1 VNLGFRFI
9 TRLLGHW
16 LSEANVSAI
25 NQRMP
30 GSGTCVSSHTPT
42 TTRHGDSGQEATKG
56 GPEPFPSA
64 VRARGTR
71 VDGIDGLRTFAVM
84 LVIVYHFEPAMVP
97 GGSIGVDI
105 FYTIS
110 GFVITRLLI
119 AEYVRTGDIG
129 LRQFYRRRW
138 LRLVPALLVLC
149 AVTALLSL
157 APVQSFRNG
166 VTASLLAAASLV
178 NIVRAAQPGAYSGE
192 TAPLGHTWS
201 LGVEEQFY
209 LLWPPV
215 LLALLRRLNARTVL
229 IGTAALALV
238 PVFWRY
244 HLWDAAAAHR
254 IYNGPDTRADQLL
267 AGAVLAVLLARLHA
281 DDPWRQV
288 LRTWSSRLWMP
299 SVILLGLIVWQVP
312 ITGASD
318 WNEPVYTIGF
328 LVIALLTVVLL
339 TSLELMPRAPLGRV
353 LALMPLAWVGRNLSY
368 GLYLWHYPLMHLL
381 SDLGVRRMLFPSTLL
396 ATFVMASASYFL
408 VEEPC
413 RRLKYRR
420 RAGGKRAPEIPEQ
433 VPGRQ
438 APGETVA
445 EAAVGPAVGVPEVTS
460 GAALEG
466 APAREPGGP
475 AVVEAPE
482 RTRRPDGR

>member
-1 VNLGFRFI
+1 VNHRFRFI
-9 TRLLGHW
+9 TGLHERWLAEANVFAINKRLLG
-16 LSEANVSAI
+16 
-25 NQRMP
+25 
-30 GSGTCVSSHTPT
+30 SGNCVSSQTPT
-42 TTRHGDSGQEATKG
+42 TTRHGDSGQEVIPG
-56 GPEPFPSA
+56 DPEPFPSA
-64 VRARGTR
+64 VRARGKR
-71 VDGIDGLRTFAVM
+71 VDGIDGMRTFAVM

-119 AEYVRTGDIG
+119 AEYARTGDIG

-138 LRLVPALLVLC
+138 LRLMPALLVLC
-149 AVTALLSL
+149 ALTALLSL
-157 APVQSFRNG
+157 SPVQSFRNG
-166 VTASLLAAASLV
+166 VSASLLAAASLV

-215 LLALLRRLNARTVL
+215 LLALLRRFTARAVL
-229 IGTAALALV
+229 IVTGALALV

-244 HLWDAAAAHR
+244 HLWSATAAHR

-267 AGAVLAVLLARLHA
+267 AGAVLAIVLARLSA
-281 DDPWRQV
+281 DSPWRQT

-299 SVILLGLIVWQVP
+299 AVALLGLIVWQVP
-312 ITGASD
+312 VTGTSG

-339 TSLELMPRAPLGRV
+339 ASVELLPRAPLGRA
-353 LALMPLAWVGRNLSY
+353 LSLMPLAWVGRNLSY

-381 SDLGVRRMLFPSTLL
+381 SDLGVRKMLLPSTLL
-396 ATFVMASASYFL
+396 ATFIMASASYFL
-408 VEEPC
+408 IEEPC

-420 RAGGKRAPEIPEQ
+420 HERAAEREDAKRPDAERAPEVPAQGAPE
-433 VPGRQ
+433 G
-438 APGETVA
+438 APEEETVLPT
-445 EAAVGPAVGVPEVTS
+445 VVGVPRR
-460 GAALEG
+460 
-466 APAREPGGP
+466 AR
-475 AVVEAPE
+475 
-482 RTRRPDGR
+482 